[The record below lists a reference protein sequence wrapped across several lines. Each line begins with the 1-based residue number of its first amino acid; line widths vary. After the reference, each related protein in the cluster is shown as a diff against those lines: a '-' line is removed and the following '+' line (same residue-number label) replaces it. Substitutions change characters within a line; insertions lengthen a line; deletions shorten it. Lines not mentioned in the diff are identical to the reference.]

1 MAWYTPML
9 LCVYASVLVLKL
21 VHAYLLLRH
30 PDTCLQWRKPILWVE
45 RVVRTLVSV
54 RVVAYGQ
61 QYKAWL
67 DRSSRMYA
75 LRVLL

>member
-1 MAWYTPML
+1 
-9 LCVYASVLVLKL
+9 VYASVLSLKL
-21 VHAYLLLRH
+21 LHAYLLLRR
-30 PDTCLQWRKPILWVE
+30 PDTCLRWRKGILWVE

-61 QYKAWL
+61 RYKAWL
-67 DRSSRMYA
+67 DASSHMYA